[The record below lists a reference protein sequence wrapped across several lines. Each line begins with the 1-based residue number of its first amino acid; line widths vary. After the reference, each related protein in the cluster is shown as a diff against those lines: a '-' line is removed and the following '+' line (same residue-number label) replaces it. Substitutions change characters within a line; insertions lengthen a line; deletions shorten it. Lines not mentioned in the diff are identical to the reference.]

1 MSYLIIFDIKKL
13 DNATRLKINRYLRKL
28 DAEMLQQSV
37 WQLDSLNDLRYLA
50 MLIKSSGSKA
60 LILRKEIVSDDI
72 PMSCPNRL
80 LPKQR
85 LQL

>member
-1 MSYLIIFDIKKL
+1 MSYLIIFDIKKS
-13 DNATRLKINRYLRKL
+13 DNATRLKVNRYLRKL

-37 WQLDSLNDLRYLA
+37 WQLDGLNDLRDLA

-72 PMSCPNRL
+72 PMSCQKSPTT
-80 LPKQR
+80 
-85 LQL
+85 